1 MAILMKKSVLVIAI
15 IMFVLSLT
23 PIMWF
28 SHMPLLDYPNH
39 LARLQIREMI
49 PSNIYMANF
58 YEFRWMFT
66 PYLGL
71 DLLATPFISYFPVE
85 VAGRIVIA
93 IAFAMIFIGTILLD
107 RELNRDNW
115 GPSLFAGIFFYN
127 GAFMTGL
134 INYVIG
140 IGFAIISFW
149 IWVRYRTKTSAIWI
163 FVSTVMAETVCLMH
177 LYAFAI
183 YGVCVVGYECSVV
196 WEELTIKRQARM
208 PLFRIPFK
216 AAISLVLPLLSV
228 IWLSPVAG
236 NRGPTVW
243 VPDWDSFWHWKA
255 AALASPIV
263 FTHYFAEKPL
273 LLAML
278 AIFVCALATRTMVV
292 NSRMVI
298 PLVAFG
304 VIFLCMPW
312 ELLGAAGTDYRL
324 PSGMAFFAL
333 ASIGWGQTSWAR
345 IHLVSLLLAVC
356 LIVRVGSVL
365 SNWRPAQAIIGEYDM
380 ALRLV
385 PPGSRLLVVVDNSGW
400 NWVDRIPPLIHVPV
414 LAAAKQGLFVPY
426 TFTDDGVLVNGI
438 QLLKLRPDYRDYW
451 RASPES
457 SNIDDIKRFNY
468 LLEIQKPQ
476 VKVPTGISL
485 NEVGRGQ
492 TFTLYRIDQDASGH
506 D

>member
-1 MAILMKKSVLVIAI
+1 MVILMKKGVLVIVL
-15 IMFVLSLT
+15 IMLVVSLI

-39 LARLQIREMI
+39 LAGLQIREMI
-49 PSNIYMANF
+49 PWNVYAVRF
-58 YEFRWMFT
+58 YEFRWIFT

-93 IAFAMIFIGTILLD
+93 IAFAMIFVSTILLD

-115 GPSLFAGIFFYN
+115 GLSLFAGIFLYN

-134 INYVIG
+134 INYIIG

-149 IWVRYRTKTSAIWI
+149 IWVRYRAKTSAIWV
-163 FVSTVMAETVCLMH
+163 FVFTTMAQTVCLMH
-177 LYAFAI
+177 LYALAI
-183 YGVCVVGYECSVV
+183 YAVCVAGYECSVL
-196 WEELTIKRQARM
+196 WEELTIKRQVRM
-208 PLFRIPFK
+208 PLFKIPFK
-216 AAISLVLPLLSV
+216 AAISLLLPLLSV
-228 IWLSPVAG
+228 IWLSPVAS

-243 VPDWDSFWHWKA
+243 VPDWDSFWHWKG
-255 AALASPIV
+255 AALASPIL
-263 FTHYFAEKPL
+263 FTHYFTEKPL
-273 LLAML
+273 LLAIL
-278 AIFVCALATRTMVV
+278 AIFVCALATRTVVV

-298 PLVAFG
+298 PLMAFG

-324 PSGMAFFAL
+324 PSGMVFFVL

-345 IHLVSLLLAVC
+345 IRLVTILLSGC

-365 SNWRPAQAIIGEYDM
+365 LNWQPAQAIIGEYDT
-380 ALRLV
+380 ALRLL
-385 PPGSRLLVVVDNSGW
+385 PPGSRLLVVAGNSGW
-400 NWVDRIPPLIHVPV
+400 VWVDHIPPLIHVPV
-414 LAAAKQGLFVPY
+414 LAAAKQSIFVPY

-457 SNIDDIKRFNY
+457 TNIDDIKRFDY
-468 LLEIQKPQ
+468 LLEIQKPR
-476 VKVPTGISL
+476 VKIPSGVSL

-492 TFTLYRIDQDASGH
+492 TFALYRINIK
-506 D
+506 